1 MSFNFEKLDVYQEAI
16 QWMNCVEEL
25 REKVGKKFSTALQ
38 DQLSRASSS
47 ISLNLAEG
55 TGRWHKGEKR
65 QFFWFARGSAY
76 ECVPIIK
83 LLHERKLIDD
93 EAFRECYERLEKIS
107 RMVSGLI
114 NSVDKLG
121 ERSAAS
127 KLVGN

>member
-1 MSFNFEKLDVYQEAI
+1 MPFNFEKLDVYQEAM
-16 QWMNCVEEL
+16 QWMVRVEEL
-25 REKVGKKFSTALQ
+25 REKVGKKVSTALQ

-65 QFFWFARGSAY
+65 QFFWFARGSTY

-83 LLHERKLIDD
+83 TLHERKVIDD
-93 EAFRECYERLEKIS
+93 ESFRDCYEHLEKMS
-107 RMVSGLI
+107 RMISGLI

-121 ERSAAS
+121 ERSATS
-127 KLVGN
+127 S